1 MLTGLNATSSRD
13 MDPGGSAIEVVDLVK
28 VYPGGT
34 TALGGLSFAVND
46 GEIFGFLGP
55 NGSGKTTLVR
65 ILVTLQRKTT
75 GGAAVRGY
83 DTDRQSSRV
92 REVIG
97 YAGQFTGIDDDLTW
111 HENLFLQ

>member
-55 NGSGKTTLVR
+55 NGAGKSTAIR
-65 ILVTLQRKTT
+65 ILCGLLRPTSGTAMINSIAIKLKPGAKLSALASIDQRAGRK
-75 GGAAVRGY
+75 AAI
-83 DTDRQSSRV
+83 
-92 REVIG
+92 E
-97 YAGQFTGIDDDLTW
+97 LT
-111 HENLFLQ
+111 